1 MDAKQ
6 ENRPRVWVH
15 GGSTLAIFMVVAVLT
30 LGVATGAFIASA
42 YSAKLAADVH
52 HELDH
57 INSIL
62 KVVVHR
68 QNQLEPDLRRA
79 LAILEG
85 DSQLQRG
92 RSTVANLMPL
102 NYTVANDTLDR
113 VHTVLLQF
121 SNVTTGALVST
132 HKGTVHAMTRVGG
145 GDRSGDIIVST
156 HNGYIRLPGLAR
168 ISGGA
173 GNKPTISLDLLNAAG
188 IDVED
193 LPVLRRRRTLAG
205 GADSSSNPTT
215 GGAMADGSTRF
226 LNSYVDQTKECADCA
241 EMKHFNVNVLAAA
254 HS

>member
-30 LGVATGAFIASA
+30 LGIATGAFIASA

-92 RSTVANLMPL
+92 RSTVADLMPL

-168 ISGGA
+168 ISSGA

-193 LPVLRRRRTLAG
+193 TNLPVLRRRRTLAG
-205 GADSSSNPTT
+205 GADISSNP
-215 GGAMADGSTRF
+215 GGDQPDDGGRF
-226 LNSYVDQTKECADCA
+226 SSFCEPEC
-241 EMKHFNVNVLAAA
+241 
-254 HS
+254 